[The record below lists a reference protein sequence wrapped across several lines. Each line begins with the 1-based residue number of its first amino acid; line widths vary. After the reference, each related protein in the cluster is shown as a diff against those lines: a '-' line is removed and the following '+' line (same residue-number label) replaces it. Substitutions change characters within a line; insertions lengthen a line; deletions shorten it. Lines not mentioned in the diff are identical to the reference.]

1 MFDMKK
7 RALFIVLI
15 FAALLVLPSA
25 CDILDE
31 CGTCE
36 QVTIDADDNETR
48 TTPLLFCGEDLK
60 SRKDSSPEI
69 VDGITT
75 YWECY

>member
-1 MFDMKK
+1 MKK

-15 FAALLVLPSA
+15 FAAIAVVTGACELLE
-25 CDILDE
+25 E

-36 QVTIDADDNETR
+36 LVTIDADDNESR
-48 TTPLLFCGEDLK
+48 STPLPYCGEDLK
-60 SRKDSSPEI
+60 SRKDSSPET
-69 VDGITT
+69 VGDITT